1 MSSGSLL
8 PAAGSPARLQT
19 GMILFFCMQADNN
32 ELPRRKRPHRSPE
45 LERGL
50 RGPPV
55 KNIPAADM
63 PRLLYDCILDLQKWQ
78 EKTRGLLE
86 EIEALQTRTEQYREG
101 SVQRRSNNRIVLAA
115 NRPILT
121 AEDWQEIY
129 YALKSKLA
137 GPTTQGDDSVGSE
150 WRVHLQHII
159 DTIGPDGVAMYP
171 DGESPGE
178 QVGGTP

>member
-1 MSSGSLL
+1 MSYHAISIRI
-8 PAAGSPARLQT
+8 AARDWSEVSTDLQ
-19 GMILFFCMQADNN
+19 L
-32 ELPRRKRPHRSPE
+32 
-45 LERGL
+45 
-50 RGPPV
+50 
-55 KNIPAADM
+55 KNIPGADM

-78 EKTRGLLE
+78 EKTRGLLK

-101 SVQRRSNNRIVLAA
+101 SVQANMSKYHERIVLAA

-150 WRVHLQHII
+150 WRVHLQRII

-178 QVGGTP
+178 QVGGTPFPDPR